1 MNRYPIFMLAALAM
15 ASLVL
20 MVLVI
25 LGFPG

>member
-15 ASLVL
+15 APLVL